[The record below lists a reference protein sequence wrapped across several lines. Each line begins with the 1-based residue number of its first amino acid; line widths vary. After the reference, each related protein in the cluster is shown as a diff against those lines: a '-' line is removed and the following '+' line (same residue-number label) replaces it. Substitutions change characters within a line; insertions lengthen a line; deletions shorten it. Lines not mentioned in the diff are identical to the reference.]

1 MRRNTC
7 TGGSRSWKIGEG
19 YGDCKPIIG
28 AGGIAPLSRGRAF
41 GHVGKAPLIPKLE
54 WFWQSCRIAAKIF
67 HIFECL
73 SMFTCCIWF
82 VTYMLW
88 KGMWP
93 HWALH
98 MTGRYISIAHTMD
111 APVIC
116 ASDSA
121 TVPYTYHVI
130 NQYHLTANFY
140 DIQTLCT
147 HERWKNST
155 VLGICPGLNFHK
167 HNQMGFMFKQKFFK
181 KKG

>member
-28 AGGIAPLSRGRAF
+28 ASGIAPLSRGRAF

-82 VTYMLW
+82 VTYMLEKECGHIGHCTW
-88 KGMWP
+88 LVGIS
-93 HWALH
+93 ALPTPW
-98 MTGRYISIAHTMD
+98 MRRWYA
-111 APVIC
+111 
-116 ASDSA
+116 
-121 TVPYTYHVI
+121 
-130 NQYHLTANFY
+130 HLTVLLY
-140 DIQTLCT
+140 HTPTTL
-147 HERWKNST
+147 ST
-155 VLGICPGLNFHK
+155 NIIWLLTSTIYK
-167 HNQMGFMFKQKFFK
+167 HSAHMKDEKIAQFWASAQA
-181 KKG
+181 